1 VQATPTGHRRATIHL
16 LPRTR
21 LGFWAV
27 RLLIAFAALFLTICA
42 LVAAG
47 QRGVWLVSLVIP
59 LGLSGALAGGTA
71 AVAIVRRGER
81 SLLVVLPLIVGLVV
95 AFFAVG
101 ELIGHD

>member
-1 VQATPTGHRRATIHL
+1 MPAGHHGAGIHL

-47 QRGVWLVSLVIP
+47 QRGVWLVSLVVP
-59 LGLSGALAGGTA
+59 LFLSGLLAGGTA
-71 AVAIVRRGER
+71 TVAVVRRGER
-81 SLLVVLPLIVGLVV
+81 SALVFLPLAVGILI
-95 AFFAVG
+95 AFFLVG
-101 ELIGHD
+101 ELIGQD